1 MDEFKNLA
9 EKKFKE
15 YRQKYKKY
23 FESNKKKTK
32 EKKVMLDTSPRVI
45 LVQNFG
51 LFTVGDTL
59 KAAKIAGDLTQT
71 NANVISSVEE
81 TSRYK
86 FLSKK
91 DLFDV
96 EYWSLEQAKLNK
108 AKKELQG
115 NVVVITGSTGEIGK
129 ATYKLFKK
137 YGAEVVLLDI
147 NKSKIN
153 DLQTK
158 ISDLCIYCD
167 VTNKQSV
174 KKAFNKILEIYGGVD
189 ILISNAGTAISGS
202 IAEVNDEI
210 CLLYTS
216 PSPRDRQKSRMPSS
230 A

>member
-1 MDEFKNLA
+1 
-9 EKKFKE
+9 
-15 YRQKYKKY
+15 
-23 FESNKKKTK
+23 
-32 EKKVMLDTSPRVI
+32 MLDTSPRVI
-45 LVQNFG
+45 LIQNFG

-158 ISDLCIYCD
+158 ISDLCIHCD
-167 VTNKQSV
+167 VTDKQSV

-189 ILISNAGTAISGS
+189 ILISNTAIGGS

-210 CLLYTS
+210 LEKVLKIIFSHICFRGCKNYEKT
-216 PSPRDRQKSRMPSS
+216 KYKWMFVI
-230 A
+230 

>member
-1 MDEFKNLA
+1 
-9 EKKFKE
+9 
-15 YRQKYKKY
+15 
-23 FESNKKKTK
+23 
-32 EKKVMLDTSPRVI
+32 MLDTSPRVI
-45 LVQNFG
+45 LIQNFG

-129 ATYKLFKK
+129 
-137 YGAEVVLLDI
+137 
-147 NKSKIN
+147 
-153 DLQTK
+153 DL
-158 ISDLCIYCD
+158 
-167 VTNKQSV
+167 
-174 KKAFNKILEIYGGVD
+174 
-189 ILISNAGTAISGS
+189 
-202 IAEVNDEI
+202 
-210 CLLYTS
+210 
-216 PSPRDRQKSRMPSS
+216 
-230 A
+230 

>member
-1 MDEFKNLA
+1 M
-9 EKKFKE
+9 
-15 YRQKYKKY
+15 KYAGGA
-23 FESNKKKTK
+23 
-32 EKKVMLDTSPRVI
+32 
-45 LVQNFG
+45 G
-51 LFTVGDTL
+51 LLGRGGMMSRI

-115 NVVVITGSTGEIGK
+115 NVVVVTGSTGEIGK

-137 YGAEVVLLDI
+137 YRAEVVLLDI

-158 ISDLCIYCD
+158 ISDLCIHCD

-174 KKAFNKILEIYGGVD
+174 KKAFSKILEIV
-189 ILISNAGTAISGS
+189 SNSKSYYI
-202 IAEVNDEI
+202 V
-210 CLLYTS
+210 LLS
-216 PSPRDRQKSRMPSS
+216 AQKSTSMNVISEAS
-230 A
+230 CDSKYGTC